1 MTVLVNCVEPVIHSY
16 HYTPTLCS
24 LLNGLQIDSI
34 PDAIN
39 CLSSLE
45 KKLLARIQICM
56 TVVLLPGGQYAEKG
70 LIVDLLRDVELV
82 ENLNGIDT
90 CVY

>member
-1 MTVLVNCVEPVIHSY
+1 M
-16 HYTPTLCS
+16 
-24 LLNGLQIDSI
+24 NGLQIDSI

-70 LIVDLLRDVELV
+70 LIVDLLRDVETFV